1 MGGLRKRDK
10 PEKDEQGAERVPQG
24 LLSFNSY
31 QTLTAAIV
39 QADHV
44 CMHLRYTRWAFSI
57 QAEL

>member
-24 LLSFNSY
+24 LFSLNSY

-39 QADHV
+39 HARSCVYASQV
-44 CMHLRYTRWAFSI
+44 
-57 QAEL
+57 